1 MSSRH
6 GVKELTNSARNE
18 MAKAMQVLDLI
29 DALLDARASP
39 SIRNAQ
45 RVVKRIKR
53 LSGNQ

>member
-1 MSSRH
+1 
-6 GVKELTNSARNE
+6 

-29 DALLDARASP
+29 DALLDARANP

>member
-18 MAKAMQVLDLI
+18 MAKATQVLDLI
-29 DALLDARASP
+29 DALLDARANP